1 MTDIEKVLG
10 DRYRIERELG
20 RGGMGAVYLA
30 RDLRLDRLVALKVLP
45 PEFAA
50 NNGLRERFLRETR
63 TAASFSH
70 PNIVPVHAVEEH
82 DGVLA
87 FAMGFVEGES
97 VAERIKRQGPMDPR
111 GVARM
116 LTDVAYALAY
126 AHGRGVVHRDI
137 KPDNIMIERAT
148 GRALLMDF
156 GISRPISTTLET
168 AGLTRVG
175 EVVGTPEY
183 MSPEQASGDSVDGRS
198 DLYSLGLVAL
208 FALTGRPAITGETTQ
223 QIIVRQLTEKLPP
236 AKSMRAD
243 LPDALAEAIDRCVMK
258 EPASRFESAESLVE
272 QLDRAQLAAP
282 EVPLPIRLF
291 AHEAGTLGLVLAF
304 FIIIGWLMYGLA
316 AENETRSTFDSLLP
330 LIVLLGVV
338 ITRVMQASSEARR
351 MAVAGFSVAD
361 VLKGMRAVVDEREE
375 MRAQLR
381 PNVEVQKRRR
391 WTVRIALAQVVV
403 SIVLFWAAMQL
414 RVQVG
419 PRSYDVGIGA
429 TTMVITSLILFGVS
443 FVLLLRSPF
452 RMPVG
457 ERLFRM
463 IWLGAFGRWFLR
475 RAARGLTP
483 GVTASTGTTGATATA
498 PRPAV
503 IATPPPQ
510 EATLAA
516 LDRRVRAL
524 EDWRQSTS

>member
-1 MTDIEKVLG
+1 
-10 DRYRIERELG
+10 
-20 RGGMGAVYLA
+20 
-30 RDLRLDRLVALKVLP
+30 
-45 PEFAA
+45 
-50 NNGLRERFLRETR
+50 
-63 TAASFSH
+63 
-70 PNIVPVHAVEEH
+70 
-82 DGVLA
+82 
-87 FAMGFVEGES
+87 
-97 VAERIKRQGPMDPR
+97 
-111 GVARM
+111 
-116 LTDVAYALAY
+116 
-126 AHGRGVVHRDI
+126 
-137 KPDNIMIERAT
+137 
-148 GRALLMDF
+148 
-156 GISRPISTTLET
+156 
-168 AGLTRVG
+168 
-175 EVVGTPEY
+175 
-183 MSPEQASGDSVDGRS
+183 
-198 DLYSLGLVAL
+198 
-208 FALTGRPAITGETTQ
+208 
-223 QIIVRQLTEKLPP
+223 
-236 AKSMRAD
+236 
-243 LPDALAEAIDRCVMK
+243 
-258 EPASRFESAESLVE
+258 
-272 QLDRAQLAAP
+272 
-282 EVPLPIRLF
+282 
-291 AHEAGTLGLVLAF
+291 
-304 FIIIGWLMYGLA
+304 
-316 AENETRSTFDSLLP
+316 
-330 LIVLLGVV
+330 VLLGVV

-516 LDRRVRAL
+516 LDRRVRSL

>member
-50 NNGLRERFLRETR
+50 NSGLRERFLRETR

-70 PNIVPVHAVEEH
+70 PNIVPVHGVEEH

-97 VAERIKRQGPMDPR
+97 VSERVKRQGPMDPR
-111 GVARM
+111 SVARM

-156 GISRPISTTLET
+156 GISRTISTQVAA

-183 MSPEQASGDSVDGRS
+183 MSPEQASGDNVDGRS

-236 AKSMRAD
+236 AKSLRAD

-272 QLDRAQLAAP
+272 QLDRAQLSAP
-282 EVPLPIRLF
+282 EIPVPIRLF
-291 AHEAGTLGLVLAF
+291 AHEAGTLGLVLGF
-304 FIIIGWLMYGLA
+304 FLIISWLMYGAA
-316 AENETRSTFDSLLP
+316 AENENRTVFDSLLP
-330 LIVLLGVV
+330 LLVLLGVV

-351 MAVAGFSVAD
+351 LAVAGFSAAD
-361 VLKGMRAVVDEREE
+361 VLKGMRAVVDEREA

-381 PNVEVQKRRR
+381 PNVDVQKRRR
-391 WTVRIALAQVVV
+391 WTVRIALAQVVGSV
-403 SIVLFWAAMQL
+403 VLFWWALQL

-419 PRSYDVGIGA
+419 PRSYDVGIGP
-429 TTMVITSLILFGVS
+429 TMMVITSLIMFGVS
-443 FVLLLRSPF
+443 FLLLLRSPF

-503 IATPPPQ
+503 IAPSPPQ